1 MPRPTGDRRG
11 AAGEPRGG
19 PLTARTTPAARTS
32 SRTRHRPAGGGR
44 APGWAMAVGA
54 LCVSAS
60 AVLLDLAHTTPATA
74 SFHRCVLALPA
85 LVVLAG
91 AERRRE
97 GPPPRGHHGLAL
109 AAGVLFAG
117 DMLLWTQA
125 IAEVGAGLSTVLV
138 NVQVVLVPL
147 IAWAIDREPVP
158 GRFLG
163 WLPLLLLGVV
173 LTGGVLERGG
183 ATGTD
188 PRRGTV
194 HAVLAA
200 VCYSGFLYLLRRGGH
215 SGHVRQLYTVVVAS
229 AAVTSMLAGLAWY
242 GFAVA
247 PGWRVMGWLLAVAVS
262 SQVVGWLLVATASP
276 RLASHVGAVLLLLTP
291 VGAVALGAV
300 VLGERPTALQLA
312 GCALIL
318 VSAYRASARGPGA
331 DRGARRSGAARRQDA
346 PANAAPGD
354 ARAAGTGTTGT
365 PDRHRPPGGD
375 SGPGPPGAGSRRP
388 PGGGP
393 GPRP

>member
-1 MPRPTGDRRG
+1 MELPT
-11 AAGEPRGG
+11 AQLPSH
-19 PLTARTTPAARTS
+19 L
-32 SRTRHRPAGGGR
+32 RHRLTKAGRGS
-44 APGWAMAVGA
+44 AWTMAIGA

-60 AVLLDLAHTTPATA
+60 AVLLDLAHTTPGTA
-74 SFHRCVLALPA
+74 SFYRCVLALPA
-85 LVVLAG
+85 LVTLAG

-97 GPPPRGHHGLAL
+97 GAPPRRRYGLAL
-109 AAGVLFAG
+109 VAGVLFAG

-125 IAEVGAGLSTVLV
+125 IGEVGAGLSTVLV

-158 GRFLG
+158 ARFLG

-173 LTGGVLERGG
+173 LTGGILEQGA

-188 PRRGTV
+188 PRWGTV

-200 VCYSGFLYLLRRGGH
+200 VCYSVFLYLLRRGGQD
-215 SGHVRQLYTVVVAS
+215 GQVRQLYTVVIAS
-229 AAVTSMLAGLAWY
+229 AAVVSMLAGLAWY
-242 GFAVA
+242 GFDVT
-247 PGWRVMGWLLAVAVS
+247 PGRRVLGWLLAVAVC

-276 RLASHVGAVLLLLTP
+276 KLASHVGAILLLLTP

-300 VLGERPTALQLA
+300 VLGERPTPLQLG

-318 VSAYRASARGPGA
+318 VSAYCTTARKPGKG
-331 DRGARRSGAARRQDA
+331 R
-346 PANAAPGD
+346 
-354 ARAAGTGTTGT
+354 
-365 PDRHRPPGGD
+365 
-375 SGPGPPGAGSRRP
+375 
-388 PGGGP
+388 